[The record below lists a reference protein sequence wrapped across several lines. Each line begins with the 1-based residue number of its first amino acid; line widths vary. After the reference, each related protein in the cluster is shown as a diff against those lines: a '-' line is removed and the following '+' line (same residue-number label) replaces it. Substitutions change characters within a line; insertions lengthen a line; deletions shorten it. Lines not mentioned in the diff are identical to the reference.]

1 MLSRQIFYDGKKI
14 LSPDLEDQLV
24 GELALAEAEGVFEV
38 ALEHGSIRM
47 FADDREDLLVD
58 RLLVSLALLRGL
70 VLLLLSLKDVSVLLG
85 FLAGVGLDASEVLVI
100 DLVIDLNGGNVQ
112 LGGGGQQVA
121 LVDAAQGAAVQ
132 LEGS

>member
-1 MLSRQIFYDGKKI
+1 M
-14 LSPDLEDQLV
+14 

-58 RLLVSLALLRGL
+58 SLLVSLALLRGL
-70 VLLLLSLKDVSVLLG
+70 VLLLLSLKDVSVFLG
-85 FLAGVGLDASEVLVI
+85 LLAGVGLDASEVLVV
-100 DLVIDLNGGNVQ
+100 DLVIDLDGGNVQ

-132 LEGS
+132 LKGA